1 MPLVSKHLQ
10 SYYQGRVLANETAM
24 DNPVVVN
31 TLDSLAR
38 RNFVFYTATGMKT
51 WNISDRH

>member
-1 MPLVSKHLQ
+1 MNSDKSLQ

-24 DNPVVVN
+24 NDPVVVS
-31 TLDSLAR
+31 TLHSLAT

-51 WNISDRH
+51 CNISQRH

>member
-10 SYYQGRVLANETAM
+10 PYYQGRVLANETAM

-38 RNFVFYTATGMKT
+38 RDFKFYTTTGMKT
-51 WNISDRH
+51 WNISDKH

>member
-1 MPLVSKHLQ
+1 MPLVSKKLQ

-24 DNPVVVN
+24 DNPVVVS

-38 RNFVFYTATGMKT
+38 RDFKFHTNTGMKS

>member
-1 MPLVSKHLQ
+1 MNSDKTLHT
-10 SYYQGRVLANETAM
+10 YYQGRVLANQSAM
-24 DNPVVVN
+24 DDPIVVS

>member
-1 MPLVSKHLQ
+1 MNSDKSLQ
-10 SYYQGRVLANETAM
+10 PYYQGRVLANETAM

>member
-10 SYYQGRVLANETAM
+10 SYYQGRVLANQTAM

>member
-1 MPLVSKHLQ
+1 MNSDKSLQ
-10 SYYQGRVLANETAM
+10 SYYQGRVLANQTAM
-24 DNPVVVN
+24 DNPVVVS

-38 RNFVFYTATGMKT
+38 RNFVFYTTTGIKT

>member
-24 DNPVVVN
+24 DNPIVVS
-31 TLDSLAR
+31 TLDSLTR
-38 RNFVFYTATGMKT
+38 RNFVFHTSTGMKT
-51 WNISDRH
+51 WNISDKH

>member
-38 RNFVFYTATGMKT
+38 RDFKFHTNTGMKS

>member
-1 MPLVSKHLQ
+1 MPLVSKKLQ

-24 DNPVVVN
+24 DNPVVVS
-31 TLDSLAR
+31 TLDSIAR
-38 RNFVFYTATGMKT
+38 RNFTFHTTTGIQR

>member
-1 MPLVSKHLQ
+1 MNSDKTLHT
-10 SYYQGRVLANETAM
+10 YYQGRVLANQSAM
-24 DNPVVVN
+24 DDPVVVN

-38 RNFVFYTATGMKT
+38 RNFVFHTSTGMKT

>member
-1 MPLVSKHLQ
+1 MKSEKNLQ
-10 SYYQGRVLANETAM
+10 SYYQGRVLANQTAM

>member
-1 MPLVSKHLQ
+1 MNSDKTLHT
-10 SYYQGRVLANETAM
+10 YYQGRVLANQSAM
-24 DNPVVVN
+24 DDPVVVS

>member
-1 MPLVSKHLQ
+1 MNSDKTLQ
-10 SYYQGRVLANETAM
+10 SYYQGRVLANSTAM

-38 RNFVFYTATGMKT
+38 RNFVFYTAKDMET
-51 WNISDRH
+51 WYISDRH

>member
-1 MPLVSKHLQ
+1 MPLVSKKLQ
-10 SYYQGRVLANETAM
+10 SYYQGRVLANSTAM

>member
-1 MPLVSKHLQ
+1 MPLVSKKLQ

-31 TLDSLAR
+31 TLDSIAR
-38 RNFVFYTATGMKT
+38 RNFVIHTTTGVQR

>member
-1 MPLVSKHLQ
+1 MSDNKLQ
-10 SYYQGRVLANETAM
+10 SYYQGRVLANQTAM

-31 TLDSLAR
+31 TLDNLAR

>member
-24 DNPVVVN
+24 DNPVVVS

-38 RNFVFYTATGMKT
+38 RDFKFHTNTGMKS

>member
-1 MPLVSKHLQ
+1 MNSDKSLQ
-10 SYYQGRVLANETAM
+10 SYYQGRVLANSTAM
-24 DNPVVVN
+24 DPVVVN

>member
-1 MPLVSKHLQ
+1 MNSDKTLHT
-10 SYYQGRVLANETAM
+10 YYQGRVLANESAM
-24 DNPVVVN
+24 NDPVVVS

-38 RNFVFYTATGMKT
+38 RNFVFYTTTGMKT

>member
-1 MPLVSKHLQ
+1 MSDKTLHT
-10 SYYQGRVLANETAM
+10 YYQGRVLANSTAM

>member
-10 SYYQGRVLANETAM
+10 PYYDGRVLANETAM
-24 DNPVVVN
+24 DNPVVVSVLN
-31 TLDSLAR
+31 DLEK
-38 RNFVFYTATGMKT
+38 RNFTFHTTTGMKS

>member
-1 MPLVSKHLQ
+1 MFDKQLRPL
-10 SYYQGRVLANETAM
+10 YNGRVLANQSAM
-24 DNPVVVN
+24 DDPVVVS

-38 RNFVFYTATGMKT
+38 RNFVFHTATGMKT

>member
-1 MPLVSKHLQ
+1 MNSDKTLHT
-10 SYYQGRVLANETAM
+10 YYQGRVLANSTAM
-24 DNPVVVN
+24 NNPVVVN

-51 WNISDRH
+51 WNISDKH

>member
-10 SYYQGRVLANETAM
+10 SYYQGRVLANQSAM
-24 DNPVVVN
+24 DDPVVVS

>member
-1 MPLVSKHLQ
+1 
-10 SYYQGRVLANETAM
+10 M

-38 RNFVFYTATGMKT
+38 PNNLFSILLGMKIGT
-51 WNISDRH
+51 FSDRHSKKPSTRY